1 MERAT
6 TFPLIEDAHRKAQSK
21 TGSVGSYSAN
31 GAVIRRKKT
40 TRKAS
45 LVVGGSADRHSA
57 RSVRPTLPL
66 FHWSLRLFLTKPWKQ
81 QCNDKRGQSDV
92 IVGLSFAVIA
102 RSSVQKPSALKRGA
116 QVWWRSGNP
125 EVTSSALRR
134 SSRTIQQRR
143 GRPWVS
149 ASSSV
154 SSRPSYELPTHRFV
168 LFNESNTGCPWKK
181 RKRKKVDG
189 NG

>member
-6 TFPLIEDAHRKAQSK
+6 TFPIIVDAHRKAQSK

-31 GAVIRRKKT
+31 GAVIHRKKT

-81 QCNDKRGQSDV
+81 QCNDKRGQSGV
-92 IVGLSFAVIA
+92 IVCLSFAVVASFRAKVISIETWCTGLVANRNQPGGDQQRPSPLAHHA
-102 RSSVQKPSALKRGA
+102 RSNCAEEDHGIP
-116 QVWWRSGNP
+116 
-125 EVTSSALRR
+125 
-134 SSRTIQQRR
+134 
-143 GRPWVS
+143 RPLQS
-149 ASSSV
+149 
-154 SSRPSYELPTHRFV
+154 LPVHLT
-168 LFNESNTGCPWKK
+168 NY
-181 RKRKKVDG
+181 
-189 NG
+189 